1 MEKNIRLTSA
11 EISQLWAAYMNDSL
25 AICTLS
31 YFLKSV
37 KDPEIKEVV
46 QYALQLSETHTSKL
60 DALFKQE
67 NFPIPYAFKLEEDV
81 DLTAPPLYSDTFI
94 LNFTHKMGFIGISA
108 YGMALSLAVR
118 DDLFSYFSDCLD
130 ETRELIKRA
139 NHVLLNKGLYIRS
152 PYIPFPEKVEFVKNQ
167 SFIHGLVGKKRPLLA
182 QEIAYLYSNIQ
193 RNALGKATLIG
204 FAQTAKLKEV
214 REFFRRGLELSTK
227 QIDVFSTILQD
238 EYLPAPMTWDT
249 EVYSSTTKVF
259 SDKLMMFQVSS
270 LIAIGIGYYGT
281 SFSASPRT
289 DLASIYYRLMAEVAL
304 YSQDAANI
312 LIKHNW
318 MEEPPK
324 ASDRNELI

>member
-1 MEKNIRLTSA
+1 MEKNIRITSA

-31 YFLKSV
+31 YFLKNV
-37 KDPEIKEVV
+37 KDSEIKEVV

-60 DALFKQE
+60 NELFNQE
-67 NFPIPYAFKLEEDV
+67 NFPIPYGFKLEEDV
-81 DLTAPPLYSDTFI
+81 DLSAPPLYSDTFI
-94 LNFTHKMGFIGISA
+94 LNFVHKMGFIGISA
-108 YGMALSLAVR
+108 YSMALSLAVR
-118 DDLFSYFSDCLD
+118 NDLFSYFSDCLD

-139 NHVLLNKGLYIRS
+139 NQVLLNKGLYIRS
-152 PYIPFPEKVEFVKNQ
+152 PYITFPEKVEFVQNQ

-204 FAQTAKLKEV
+204 FAQTAELKEV
-214 REFFRRGLELSTK
+214 REFFRRGLELSSK
-227 QIDVFSTILQD
+227 HIEVFSAILQD

-289 DLASIYYRLMAEVAL
+289 DLASNYYRLMAEVGL

-324 ASDRNELI
+324 TTDRNELI